1 MRVKRNWN
9 AVHVVSKWAILVA
22 IPLTLLVHFVAQ
34 GLAAESPAARKMKR
48 QVAVMEQVLDQV
60 LVDSPNFLVPGR
72 DNTRGIYLPE
82 FGALFTFE
90 ASLIMK
96 DWDLSMFGQ
105 FDFEVEVDDQGDK
118 FIIWK
123 DKSQK
128 DKDEEDAEAAEE
140 DEDNA
145 AADEDEKRAKERARR
160 HAKKLSNQEDLYDR
174 GKKEILDVL
183 LEYGETLTGLG
194 DEQWI
199 AIVGFLKDSK
209 YFNENKI
216 SRLVMKAK
224 MRDLRAYMSGS
235 LTEQAMIAKVVQ
247 EEY

>member
-1 MRVKRNWN
+1 MMRD
-9 AVHVVSKWAILVA
+9 VSKWAILVA
-22 IPLTLLVHFVAQ
+22 IPLTMLVHLVAQ
-34 GLAAESPAARKMKR
+34 SLAAETVESRKMKR

-90 ASLIMK
+90 ASLLQK
-96 DWDLSMFGQ
+96 DWDLTSFGH
-105 FDFEVEVDDQGDK
+105 FNFEVDDQGDK
-118 FIIWK
+118 VIIWQ
-123 DKSQK
+123 DK
-128 DKDEEDAEAAEE
+128 DKDGEMDEDAEAAEDAE
-140 DEDNA
+140 EAEEHAKEA
-145 AADEDEKRAKERARR
+145 AEEARKSKERAKRL
-160 HAKKLSNQEDLYDR
+160 AKKLASQEDIYDR

-183 LEYGETLTGLG
+183 LEYGETLSGLG
-194 DEQWI
+194 DEQSI
-199 AIVGFLKDSK
+199 GIVGFLKDSK
-209 YFNENKI
+209 YFTENKI

-224 MRDLRAYMSGS
+224 MRDLRAYTSGQ

>member
-1 MRVKRNWN
+1 MRVKRNWH
-9 AVHVVSKWAILVA
+9 AVHDVSKWAILVA
-22 IPLTLLVHFVAQ
+22 IPLTLLVHLVAQ
-34 GLAAESPAARKMKR
+34 SLAAETPESRKMKR

-90 ASLIMK
+90 ASLLQK
-96 DWDLSMFGQ
+96 DWDLSAFGH
-105 FDFEVEVDDQGDK
+105 FDFEVDDQGDK
-118 FIIWK
+118 VIIWK
-123 DKSQK
+123 DKSAK
-128 DKDEEDAEAAEE
+128 GDEDAEEEQAES
-140 DEDNA
+140 DEEKDR
-145 AADEDEKRAKERARR
+145 EKDEKGMAKDRARR
-160 HAKKLSNQEDLYDR
+160 LAKKLSSQEGLYDR
-174 GKKEILDVL
+174 GKKEIVDVL
-183 LEYGETLTGLG
+183 MEYGDTLTGLG

-209 YFNENKI
+209 YFTENKI

-224 MRDLRAYMSGS
+224 MRDLRAYMSGR
-235 LTEQAMIAKVVQ
+235 LTEQAMISKVVQ